1 MAQHFRGN
9 APTRFILFSA
19 LIVIAAL
26 FSVSAQTTGPKAA
39 ARPYVWTDEPD
50 GCTSIQVGR
59 LASEDGSVMTAHT
72 CDGNYRNWMA
82 IVPHGKFAA
91 AAKNKVFSGKMH
103 TEDPADV
110 RGIIQTG
117 EIPQAAETYQFVNAA
132 YPFMNEAGLAIG
144 ETTFGG
150 RRELYNQEGM
160 FMIEEIERIILERCK
175 TAREAIK
182 LAGELIKEYGY
193 GDSGEC
199 ITIADA
205 KEVWHCEFMGE
216 GPLQKGGVWAA
227 VRIPDDHV
235 GISANICRISEI
247 NLKDPDHYMASENV
261 FKVAQ
266 DMGWWKSDSGEP
278 FKFWKAYGG
287 TRKPYSIREFYVFST
302 LAPSL
307 KLTQDLTELPF
318 SVKPEKKLSIRDM
331 FRLYREAY
339 VGTEFDAGK
348 NLMIPRRQGFGGRG
362 GAPAA
367 ALPPGAKPEAQAKA
381 LAQAKAQAQQP
392 PAKAEAQQP
401 ATPPPAPE
409 MVRSP
414 LANPWMSNDL
424 AQLANAL
431 KPGTVTPT
439 RSIAINGCAY
449 ATVIQCRG
457 WLPPAVGTVCWL
469 ALDNPG
475 LSARFPLF
483 AGVTELPAP
492 YSIDGQHRYRSDS
505 ATWTMRTANRLAL
518 VRWNQAQKTME
529 DTIRYFEEKG
539 LTELPIVEKRYQE
552 LFASKT
558 PDKEPFKPNEYL
570 TQYTND
576 FARAILGKYEELTAR
591 FWYMMRGGI

>member
-1 MAQHFRGN
+1 MSHHIRKN
-9 APTRFILFSA
+9 ASTRFILFSA
-19 LIVIAAL
+19 LIVLVAL
-26 FSVSAQTTGPKAA
+26 FSVSAQTPDTKVST
-39 ARPYVWTDEPD
+39 RPYLWTDEPD

-72 CDGNYRNWMA
+72 CDGNYRNW
-82 IVPHGKFAA
+82 ISVVPHGKFPAGS
-91 AAKNKVFSGKMH
+91 KNKIFSGKMH
-103 TEDPADV
+103 TETPADV
-110 RGIIQTG
+110 RGMVQTG
-117 EIPQAAETYQFVNAA
+117 EIPQVAETFQFVNAA

-182 LAGELIKEYGY
+182 LAGELIKQYGY

-235 GISANICRISEI
+235 GISANIPRISEI

-266 DMGWWKSDSGEP
+266 DMGWWKPDSGEP
-278 FKFWKAYGG
+278 FKWWKAYGG
-287 TRKPYSIREFYVFST
+287 SRKPYSTREFYVFST

-307 KLTQDLTELPF
+307 KLTQDLPELPF
-318 SVKPEKKLSIRDM
+318 SIKPDKKVSIRDM

-348 NLMIPRRQGFGGRG
+348 NLMVPRRQMGRPG
-362 GAPAA
+362 PPPAA
-367 ALPPGAKPEAQAKA
+367 GA
-381 LAQAKAQAQQP
+381 
-392 PAKAEAQQP
+392 QP
-401 ATPPPAPE
+401 AAPQPAPE
-409 MVRSP
+409 MIRSP
-414 LANPWMSNDL
+414 LANPWMSGDL
-424 AQLANAL
+424 TQLANAL
-431 KPGTVTPT
+431 KPGTVTAPRT
-439 RSIAINGCAY
+439 IAINGCAY
-449 ATVIQCRG
+449 ATVLQCRG
-457 WLPPAVGTVCWL
+457 WLPPAVGTVCWF
-469 ALDNPG
+469 APDNPG

-483 AGVTELPAP
+483 AGVTELPAGFE
-492 YSIDGQHRYRSDS
+492 IDGQHRFRTDS

-518 VRWNQAQKTME
+518 VRWGQAQKMME
-529 DTIRYFEEKG
+529 DTIRQFEEKG
-539 LTELPIVEKRYQE
+539 LAELPIVEKRYME
-552 LFASKT
+552 ILASKT
-558 PDKEPFKPNEYL
+558 PDKEPFKPAEYL
-570 TQYTND
+570 TQYSGD
-576 FARAILGKYEELTAR
+576 FARAILNKYEELTGK
-591 FWYMMRGGI
+591 FWYMLRGGI

>member
-1 MAQHFRGN
+1 MAHHIRKN
-9 APTRFILFSA
+9 ASTRFILFSA
-19 LIVIAAL
+19 LIVLVAL
-26 FSVSAQTTGPKAA
+26 FSVSAQTPDTKVS
-39 ARPYVWTDEPD
+39 ARPYVWTAEPD

-72 CDGNYRNWMA
+72 CDGNYRNWIS
-82 IVPHGKFAA
+82 IVPHGKFPAGS
-91 AAKNKVFSGKMH
+91 KNKIFSGKMH
-103 TEDPADV
+103 TESPADV
-110 RGIIQTG
+110 RGMVQTG
-117 EIPQAAETYQFVNAA
+117 EMPQVAETFQFVNSA

-182 LAGELIKEYGY
+182 LAGELIKQYGY

-235 GISANICRISEI
+235 GISANIPRISEI

-266 DMGWWKSDSGEP
+266 DMGWWDPKSGEP
-278 FKFWKAYGG
+278 FKWWKVYGG

-307 KLTQDLTELPF
+307 KLTQDLPELPF
-318 SVKPEKKLSIRDM
+318 SIKPDKKVSIREM

-348 NLMIPRRQGFGGRG
+348 NLMVPRRQMGRPG
-362 GAPAA
+362 PPPAAGVPPAAPA
-367 ALPPGAKPEAQAKA
+367 
-381 LAQAKAQAQQP
+381 
-392 PAKAEAQQP
+392 
-401 ATPPPAPE
+401 PAPE
-409 MVRSP
+409 MIRSP
-414 LANPWMSNDL
+414 LANPWMSGDL

-431 KPGTVTPT
+431 KPGTVQPT
-439 RSIAINGCAY
+439 RTIAINGCAY
-449 ATVIQCRG
+449 ATVLQCRG
-457 WLPPAVGTVCWL
+457 WLPPAIGTVCWF
-469 ALDNPG
+469 APDNPG

-483 AGVTELPAP
+483 AGVTELPAA
-492 YSIDGQHRYRSDS
+492 YEIDGQHRYRTDS

-518 VRWNQAQKTME
+518 VRWGQTQKMME
-529 DTIRYFEEKG
+529 DTIRQFEEKG
-539 LTELPIVEKRYQE
+539 LAELPIVEKRYME
-552 LFASKT
+552 IFNSKT
-558 PDKEPFKPNEYL
+558 PDKEPFKPAEYL
-570 TQYTND
+570 TQYSGD
-576 FARAILGKYEELTAR
+576 FARAILSKYQELTGK
-591 FWYMMRGGI
+591 FWYMLRGGI

>member
-1 MAQHFRGN
+1 MSLHR
-9 APTRFILFSA
+9 PYSLSKRLV
-19 LIVIAAL
+19 LIPLLVAFVAL
-26 FSVSAQTTGPKAA
+26 FSVSAQGPAAKAPNA
-39 ARPYVWTDEPD
+39 SARPYVWTDEPD

-72 CDGNYRNWMA
+72 CDGNYRNWLT
-82 IVPHGKFAA
+82 IVPHQKFAPE
-91 AAKNKVFSGKMH
+91 AKNKIFSGKMH
-103 TEDPADV
+103 TETPADV
-110 RGIIQTG
+110 RGMIQTG
-117 EIPQAAETYQFVNAA
+117 EIPQVSETYQFVNAA

-144 ETTFGG
+144 ETTIGG

-227 VRIPDDHV
+227 VRIPDDQV
-235 GISANICRISEI
+235 GISANIPRIAEI

-266 DMGWWKSDSGEP
+266 DNGWWDPKSGEP
-278 FKFWKAYGG
+278 FKWWKAYGSSRPG
-287 TRKPYSIREFYVFST
+287 SKPYSIREFYVFNT

-307 KLTQDLTELPF
+307 KLTQDLPELPF
-318 SVKPEKKLSIRDM
+318 SIKPDKKVSIREM

-348 NLMIPRRQGFGGRG
+348 NLMIPRRPAMGQRG
-362 GAPAA
+362 GQPPA
-367 ALPPGAKPEAQAKA
+367 PGAKPAA
-381 LAQAKAQAQQP
+381 
-392 PAKAEAQQP
+392 PAAP
-401 ATPPPAPE
+401 PE

-414 LANPWMSNDL
+414 LANPWMSGDL
-424 AQLANAL
+424 ANLANTL
-431 KPGTVTPT
+431 KPGTVAAT
-439 RSIAINGCAY
+439 RTIAINGCAY
-449 ATVIQCRG
+449 ATVLQCRSG
-457 WLPPAVGTVCWL
+457 LPPAVGTVCWF

-483 AGVTELPAP
+483 AGTTELPAP
-492 YSIDGQHRYRSDS
+492 FEIDGQHRYRTDS

-518 VRWNQAQKTME
+518 VRWGQAQKMME
-529 DTIRYFEEKG
+529 DTIRQFEEKG

-552 LFASKT
+552 LLASKT
-558 PDKEPFKPNEYL
+558 PDKEPFTPTQYL
-570 TQYTND
+570 THYTND
-576 FARAILGKYEELTAR
+576 FARAILGKYDELTGK
-591 FWYMMRGGI
+591 FWYMLRGGI

>member
-1 MAQHFRGN
+1 MSLHRPSRFS
-9 APTRFILFSA
+9 TRLVLVPLLVAF
-19 LIVIAAL
+19 VAL
-26 FSVSAQTTGPKAA
+26 FQVSAQSPDAKTA

-72 CDGNYRNWMA
+72 CDGNYRNWLT

-91 AAKNKVFSGKMH
+91 GAKNKIFSGKMH
-103 TEDPADV
+103 TEGPADV
-110 RGIIQTG
+110 RGMIQTG
-117 EIPQAAETYQFVNAA
+117 EIPQVAETYQFVNSG

-235 GISANICRISEI
+235 GISANIPRISEI

-261 FKVAQ
+261 FKFAQ
-266 DMGWWKSDSGEP
+266 DNGWWDPKSGEP
-278 FKFWKAYGG
+278 FKFWKVYGG

-307 KLTQDLTELPF
+307 KLTQDLPELPF
-318 SVKPEKKLSIRDM
+318 SIKPEKKVSIREM

-348 NLMIPRRQGFGGRG
+348 NLTIPRRPAFGQRG
-362 GAPAA
+362 GQPPAPGAQPAAPAA
-367 ALPPGAKPEAQAKA
+367 
-381 LAQAKAQAQQP
+381 
-392 PAKAEAQQP
+392 
-401 ATPPPAPE
+401 APE

-414 LANPWMSNDL
+414 LANPWMSGDL
-424 AQLANAL
+424 ASLANTL

-439 RSIAINGCAY
+439 RTIAINGCAY
-449 ATVIQCRG
+449 ATVLQCRG
-457 WLPPAVGTVCWL
+457 WLPPAVGTVCWF

-475 LSARFPLF
+475 LSARFPIF
-483 AGVTELPAP
+483 AGTTELPTAFE
-492 YSIDGQHRYRSDS
+492 IDGQHRYRTDS

-518 VRWNQAQKTME
+518 VRWGQAQKMME
-529 DTIRYFEEKG
+529 DTIRQFEEKG
-539 LTELPIVEKRYQE
+539 LAELPIVEKRYQE
-552 LFASKT
+552 ILASKT
-558 PDKEPFKPNEYL
+558 PDKEPFTPAQYL

-576 FARAILGKYEELTAR
+576 FARAILSKYEELTGK
-591 FWYMMRGGI
+591 FWYMLRGGL

>member
-1 MAQHFRGN
+1 MAHHFRKN

-19 LIVIAAL
+19 LIVLAAL
-26 FSVSAQTTGPKAA
+26 FSISAQKPDTQAS

-72 CDGNYRNWMA
+72 CDGNYRNWMN
-82 IVPHGKFAA
+82 IVPHGTFPAGS
-91 AAKNKVFSGKMH
+91 KNKIFSGKMH
-103 TEDPADV
+103 TETPADV
-110 RGIIQTG
+110 RGMVQTG
-117 EIPQAAETYQFVNAA
+117 EIPQVAETYQFVNAA

-205 KEVWHCEFMGE
+205 KEVWHCEFLGE

-266 DMGWWKSDSGEP
+266 DMGWWKPDSGEP

-287 TRKPYSIREFYVFST
+287 VRKPYMIREFYVLST

-307 KLTQDLTELPF
+307 KLTQDLPELPF
-318 SVKPEKKLSIRDM
+318 SVKPEKKVSIRDM

-348 NLMIPRRQGFGGRG
+348 NLMVPRRQMGR
-362 GAPAA
+362 
-367 ALPPGAKPEAQAKA
+367 PG
-381 LAQAKAQAQQP
+381 QP
-392 PAKAEAQQP
+392 PAAGAKP

-414 LANPWMSNDL
+414 LANPWISNDVIL
-424 AQLANAL
+424 LANAL
-431 KPGTVTPT
+431 KPGTVIPT
-439 RSIAINGCAY
+439 RWIAINGCAY
-449 ATVIQCRG
+449 ATVLQCRG
-457 WLPPAVGTVCWL
+457 WLPPAIGTVCWL

-483 AGVTELPAP
+483 AGVTALPAAFE
-492 YSIDGQHRYRSDS
+492 IDGQHRYRTDS

-518 VRWNQAQKTME
+518 VKWGQTQKMME
-529 DTIRYFEEKG
+529 DTIRQFEEKG
-539 LTELPIVEKRYQE
+539 LAELPIVEKRYQE
-552 LFASKT
+552 ILNSKT
-558 PDKEPFKPNEYL
+558 PDKEPFKPAEYL
-570 TQYTND
+570 TQYSGD
-576 FARAILGKYEELTAR
+576 FARAILNKYEELTGR
-591 FWYMMRGGI
+591 FWYMLRGGI